1 MFRGNM
7 HNIAFKKDLK
17 SEKRASII
25 NIFGHP
31 SESRNNLYVKVSNRA
46 ASSIQSVSQTHMTK
60 VVSVIKFDVPQF
72 SIFSYGYFEFPTL
85 QCQK

>member
-1 MFRGNM
+1 M
-7 HNIAFKKDLK
+7 HNITFKKDLK

-46 ASSIQSVSQTHMTK
+46 ASSIHSVSQTHMTN
-60 VVSVIKFDVPQF
+60 VV
-72 SIFSYGYFEFPTL
+72 
-85 QCQK
+85 